1 MTNKNVEKT
10 FTDPKTGKFTKN
22 NPGGGRPKGQRNYKT
37 IYRDALIKIAKAT
50 GKNPDE
56 FEDDIVQMALAKA
69 RKGDSVFYKD
79 IMDRLH
85 GKPTQTIDSRNELIL
100 IDSNKKEE
108 INKALEFLNE
118 TKRV

>member
-1 MTNKNVEKT
+1 MTKKNVDKT

-37 IYRDALIKIAKAT
+37 IYRAALLKLAESLDKD
-50 GKNPDE
+50 PDE

-69 RKGDSVFYKD
+69 RKGDPVFYKE

-85 GKPTQTIDSRNELIL
+85 GKPRQNVGIDGGGEGIAIQFASVL
-100 IDSNKKEE
+100 KKD
-108 INKALEFLNE
+108 AD
-118 TKRV
+118 TT